1 MIKIVCAIAVAGFT
15 VSGCSSSKSTTPEDA
30 QYQRVLAA
38 AHDCAE
44 EVREK
49 TIDLVAKGSPTRTR
63 WTTANYV
70 TKDATGQEHRRSVEY
85 RTSTILD
92 NGSEGSTWKKC
103 MQDNDALVP
112 ELTFTHQ
119 P

>member
-1 MIKIVCAIAVAGFT
+1 MIKIVCTIAVAGFML
-15 VSGCSSSKSTTPEDA
+15 SSCSSSKSTTPDET

-49 TIDLVAKGSPTRTR
+49 TIALVAKGSPTRTR

-70 TKDATGQEHRRSVEY
+70 TTDATGKEHRRSVEY

-92 NGSEGSTWKKC
+92 NGSEGSAWKKC